1 MDGETISY
9 LVSVALIL
17 SGTFSFFQI
26 LRLKVFNTGLWFGTG
41 MITVVGEAFA
51 VVPIA
56 QAYFANQYK
65 AGRCVTSA
73 EGIKQPCP
81 EAYGRILGT
90 IAVVMLFQIAISFI
104 KPRILMKA
112 FPKLVTGMV
121 MVCIGAGLTANGI
134 KSWAGGSGP
143 CMSRPASGLFSMC
156 PNTQAPKPHP
166 WGAPVFVGLGFSVY
180 ATILF
185 VELVGAPLIR
195 NCSIAI
201 GLAAGAVVAAATGYV
216 DNSVVANAPSGAF
229 PWMKTFPLGVDGSL
243 VLPLMACCITTS
255 IGCLGDIVATAEV
268 SGIAIDG
275 EEENKNLDS
284 RVQGGLTADGVWS
297 VLSALAMS
305 TPMVCFAQN
314 NVRPSSPN
322 TGSGRSITFI
332 DWRILSRA

>member
-1 MDGETISY
+1 MDEETISY

-17 SGTFSFFQI
+17 SGIFSFFQI
-26 LRLKVFNTGLWFGTG
+26 LRLQIFNTGFWFGTG

-56 QAYFANQYK
+56 QAYFVNQYK
-65 AGRCVTSA
+65 AGHCITSA
-73 EGIKQPCP
+73 NGTKQPCP

-90 IAVVMLFQIAISFI
+90 VAVVMLLQVAISFI
-104 KPRILMKA
+104 KPRILMKF
-112 FPKLVTGMV
+112 FPKLITGMV
-121 MVCIGAGLTANGI
+121 MVCIGSGLTANGI

-166 WGAPVFVGLGFSVY
+166 WGSPVFVGLGFSVY
-180 ATILF
+180 ATILL
-185 VELVGAPLIR
+185 VELVGSPLVR

-201 GLAAGAVVAAATGYV
+201 GLTVGAVIAAATGYI
-216 DNSVVANAPSGAF
+216 DNSPIKNAPGSTV
-229 PWMKTFPLGVDGSL
+229 PWVKTFPLGFDGSL
-243 VLPLMACCITTS
+243 VLPLVACCITTS

-275 EEENKNLDS
+275 EEENENLDS

-297 VLSALAMS
+297 ILSALATS

-314 NVRPSSPN
+314 NVHPLF
-322 TGSGRSITFI
+322 TQLGF
-332 DWRILSRA
+332 W